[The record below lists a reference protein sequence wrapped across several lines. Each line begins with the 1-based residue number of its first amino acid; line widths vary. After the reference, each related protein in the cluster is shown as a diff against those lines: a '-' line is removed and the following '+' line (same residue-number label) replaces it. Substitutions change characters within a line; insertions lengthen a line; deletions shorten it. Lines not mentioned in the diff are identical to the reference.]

1 MATRRIKDP
10 ITGQLTEAQIVEINE
25 EENNAI
31 ILKLEDGAVLRLK
44 IDIAQVVWTSSTD
57 FSDEPIYRVQST
69 NSLVVLDLP
78 IRPNLS
84 NA

>member
-44 IDIAQVVWTSSTD
+44 IDIAQVV
-57 FSDEPIYRVQST
+57 
-69 NSLVVLDLP
+69 
-78 IRPNLS
+78 
-84 NA
+84 